1 MPKSFSTF
9 EMLNRLKDKE
19 YNIFADVWFIEN
31 LQQKKEVK
39 SFNRE
44 TVRPDYPNLPFNTKF
59 FLLYLEEAEYSR

>member
-1 MPKSFSTF
+1 MVCPTLPGLDGFV
-9 EMLNRLKDKE
+9 M
-19 YNIFADVWFIEN
+19 A
-31 LQQKKEVK
+31 VK